1 MAPAARERPGART
14 DLHRRPDVES
24 VRQHHPRGRAARP
37 AELASGEVVWASIV
51 NGIENPAASG
61 KARPVVL
68 VEPSGWAWR
77 TIGLTTRPYHRDGA
91 PRVAI
96 PNPHAVGLKYPG
108 WLWSGKLCFTSGID
122 IQDHIGWIDMP
133 LAFEVIK
140 LAGLTGPTIRELLAA
155 ARVHHGATGGADL
168 SLIEGGSA

>member
-1 MAPAARERPGART
+1 MG
-14 DLHRRPDVES
+14 S
-24 VRQHHPRGRAARP
+24 VRHGTTVGSSRRP
-37 AELASGEVVWASIV
+37 AELVPGELVWASIV
-51 NGIENPAASG
+51 NGIENPTARG

-77 TIGLTTRPYHRDGA
+77 TIGLTTRPRHHDGI

-96 PNPHAVGLKYPG
+96 PNPHAVGLKFPG

-122 IQDHIGWIDMP
+122 IQDHIGWVDMP

-140 LAGLTGPTIRELLAA
+140 LAGLGGPTIRELLAA
-155 ARVHHGATGGADL
+155 ARDHHDAPVRADL
-168 SLIEGGSA
+168 SVIEGGSA

>member
-1 MAPAARERPGART
+1 MEI
-14 DLHRRPDVES
+14 
-24 VRQHHPRGRAARP
+24 VRQHHLGGSARRP
-37 AELASGEVVWASIV
+37 AELVPGELVWASIV
-51 NGIENPAASG
+51 NGIENPLARG

-77 TIGLTTRPYHRDGA
+77 TIGLTTRPRHYDGT
-91 PRVAI
+91 PRVAV
-96 PNPHAVGLKYPG
+96 PNPHSVGLKFPG

-122 IQDHIGWIDMP
+122 IQDHIGWVDMP

-140 LAGLTGPTIRELLAA
+140 LAGLRGPTIHELLAA
-155 ARVHHGATGGADL
+155 AREHHGATPGADL

>member
-1 MAPAARERPGART
+1 MG
-14 DLHRRPDVES
+14 S
-24 VRQHHPRGRAARP
+24 VRHGTTAGISRHS
-37 AELASGEVVWASIV
+37 AELVPGELVWASIV
-51 NGIENPAASG
+51 NGIENPTARG

-77 TIGLTTRPYHRDGA
+77 TIGLTTRPHHHDRT

-96 PNPHAVGLKYPG
+96 PNPRAVGLKFPG

-122 IQDHIGWIDMP
+122 IQDHIGWVDMP

-140 LAGLTGPTIRELLAA
+140 LAGLGGPTIRELLAA
-155 ARVHHGATGGADL
+155 ARDHHDAPVRADL
-168 SLIEGGSA
+168 SVIEGGSA